1 METLNNKYLS
11 LYELNNLVRGTL
23 EQTFHQRF
31 WMVAELSEVRPA
43 MSGHCYVELVEKD
56 PRSNALRA
64 KASGMI
70 WRDVFPLLAVHFEQ
84 KTGQRLAAGLKVL
97 VEVSVVFHELYGY
110 RLVVSNIDP
119 SYTLGDVAR
128 QRQEIIEQLRQDG
141 VLELNKELPLPRP
154 LTRVAVISSSTAAGY
169 GDFCRQ
175 LEQSGYGFTTK
186 LFAAT
191 MQGNKVCQSIV
202 DALDLVAE
210 EIDRWD
216 VVVIIRGGG
225 AVSDLGGFDNYELA
239 FNVAQFPLPV
249 LTGIGHE
256 RDDTVVDYV
265 ANTRLKTP
273 TAVAAFLIDRHAGE
287 LQLLE
292 ALVQRM
298 RRAADRQMKDY
309 QDRLSLLTH
318 RLNVGRTQFVGKE
331 RMRLLRL
338 QGRIGVAMQ
347 QRVLAAK
354 VRQTKLRLAMDAAL
368 TSRLMRERHRLQMLQ
383 QSVRLAS
390 PQRILGQGYSITLKD
405 GKAVKDAALLKKG
418 DELITILASGR
429 VKSVVVE

>member
-1 METLNNKYLS
+1 MNNKYLS

-23 EQTFHQRF
+23 EQTFHQRY

-43 MSGHCYVELVEKD
+43 MSGHCYVEFVEKN

-70 WRDVFPLLAVHFEQ
+70 WRDAFPLLAAHFEQ

-210 EIDRWD
+210 EIDCWD

-256 RDDTVVDYV
+256 RDDTVV
-265 ANTRLKTP
+265 
-273 TAVAAFLIDRHAGE
+273 AAFLIDRHAGE
-287 LQLLE
+287 LQLLD

-309 QDRLSLLTH
+309 QARLSLLTH

-331 RMRLLRL
+331 RMRLLRFQSRL
-338 QGRIGVAMQ
+338 SVAMQ

-429 VKSVVVE
+429 VKSVVTE

>member
-1 METLNNKYLS
+1 M
-11 LYELNNLVRGTL
+11 
-23 EQTFHQRF
+23 
-31 WMVAELSEVRPA
+31 
-43 MSGHCYVELVEKD
+43 
-56 PRSNALRA
+56 
-64 KASGMI
+64 
-70 WRDVFPLLAVHFEQ
+70 
-84 KTGQRLAAGLKVL
+84 L

-287 LQLLE
+287 LQLLD

-309 QDRLSLLTH
+309 QARLSLLTH

-331 RMRLLRL
+331 RMRLLRFQSRL
-338 QGRIGVAMQ
+338 SVAMQ

-418 DELITILASGR
+418 DELITVLASGR
-429 VKSVVVE
+429 VKSVVAE